1 MSEVR
6 FVIHSKFEDGEAVRD
21 LARRMTAFVRENEP
35 GTTTYTSFQS
45 ADDHMINEDSYATTD
60 AFLTHL
66 SNIGEQGFLDEF
78 LSLLTIASV
87 RVLGSVDDAAREALS
102 AFGAVHYEI
111 VEQL

>member
-6 FVIHSKFEDGEAVRD
+6 FMIHSKFEDGEAVRD

-35 GTTTYTSFQS
+35 GTTTYKWFQS
-45 ADDHMINEDSYATTD
+45 ADDHVINEDSYASTE
-60 AFLTHL
+60 ALLTHL
-66 SNIGEQGFLDEF
+66 ANAGEQGFLDEF

-87 RVLGSVDDAAREALS
+87 RVLGSVDDAAREALA